1 MTNSSTVVKVE
12 ARPEG
17 LRLRLWTDD
26 ERGHHLAVSELEV
39 PATIL
44 AQWWVQVRA
53 AQDDAAQ
60 QPLPF
65 DV

>member
-1 MTNSSTVVKVE
+1 MNTSQVMKVE
-12 ARPEG
+12 AEEHG

-26 ERGHHLAVSELEV
+26 ERGQHLAVSELQV
-39 PATIL
+39 PASVL
-44 AQWWVQVRA
+44 AVWWVQVRQK
-53 AQDDAAQ
+53 QDEAAQ